1 METAAPL
8 AVKMRGARGPWEPE
22 WAAPHGFSPGASSCP
37 CGTSNLRSRET
48 TSLSSLSRLVRGG
61 VGSVAWSCGKCLP
74 RSMLEDGVGGA
85 LFTGPA
91 RLGNES
97 CPHALAHRSSGPGTQ
112 TKLQLGQP
120 PPRPPRA
127 FCSSSHHTPSASVQ
141 VNPGGSV
148 LGVPAAR
155 RLDGPPP
162 VPRHPP
168 LGQRLLPH
176 ARASA
181 PRGRSRLLKGLRG
194 GHFHPQN
201 APAGHGR
208 GKKPFRWAKPPGS
221 EAAFM
226 PEAFKHRGPP
236 RASPLCSL
244 QGPAS
249 GADLCTK
256 PLSSLPGSAVDSA
269 GPVR

>member
-8 AVKMRGARGPWEPE
+8 AVKTRGARGPWEPE

-37 CGTSNLRSRET
+37 CGASDLRSRET

-74 RSMLEDGVGGA
+74 RSMLEDGVAGPCSLA
-85 LFTGPA
+85 LHGWATSHVPTPWRTAARGPA
-91 RLGNES
+91 
-97 CPHALAHRSSGPGTQ
+97 HRRSHGWAS
-112 TKLQLGQP
+112 P
-120 PPRPPRA
+120 PTRPPRA
-127 FCSSSHHTPSASVQ
+127 FCSSSRHTPSASVQ

-148 LGVPAAR
+148 LGATAAR

-162 VPRHPP
+162 VPRRPP

-176 ARASA
+176 ARVSA

>member
-1 METAAPL
+1 MWKMPPPAACWRMVSAGPCSLALHGWATSHVPTPWRTA
-8 AVKMRGARGPWEPE
+8 ARGP
-22 WAAPHGFSPGASSCP
+22 
-37 CGTSNLRSRET
+37 
-48 TSLSSLSRLVRGG
+48 
-61 VGSVAWSCGKCLP
+61 
-74 RSMLEDGVGGA
+74 
-85 LFTGPA
+85 
-91 RLGNES
+91 
-97 CPHALAHRSSGPGTQ
+97 AHRRSHGWAS
-112 TKLQLGQP
+112 P
-120 PPRPPRA
+120 PTRPPRA
-127 FCSSSHHTPSASVQ
+127 FCSSSRHTPSASVQ

-162 VPRHPP
+162 VPRRPP
-168 LGQRLLPH
+168 LGQRLLPR
-176 ARASA
+176 ARVSA